1 MMRIPARN
9 EMCSESTLG
18 RGGLLTGMY
27 KNEWYGAAL
36 EDGRCE
42 LCILNLFWKAKSFA
56 SWVENGIVFS
66 LCLFKSLPPLIYLR
80 SSGIRRKNSYESNV
94 SVKWIQQNCCI
105 EKNRHHNGNKSVT
118 CRFNEL
124 MFKLT
129 KRRGCILVSKTVDQ
143 RYSRDTNYPR
153 QYENS

>member
-1 MMRIPARN
+1 MMRIPAKN

-94 SVKWIQQNCCI
+94 SVKRIQQHYCVKKNVISVIKMCGIKEQMSTLTKGGCCI
-105 EKNRHHNGNKSVT
+105 
-118 CRFNEL
+118 L
-124 MFKLT
+124 
-129 KRRGCILVSKTVDQ
+129 ISKTVDQ

-153 QYENS
+153 QYENR